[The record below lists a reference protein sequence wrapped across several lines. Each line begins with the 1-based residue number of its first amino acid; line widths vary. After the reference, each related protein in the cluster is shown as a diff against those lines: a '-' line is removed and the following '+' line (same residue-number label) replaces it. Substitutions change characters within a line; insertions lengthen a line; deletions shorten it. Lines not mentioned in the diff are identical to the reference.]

1 MHACMHGIGR
11 KEGCYVCLSL
21 MHGRVGA
28 RAGVFQVHLCG
39 LKACG
44 QSKSPNLKPETQNP
58 KP

>member
-1 MHACMHGIGR
+1 
-11 KEGCYVCLSL
+11 VCLSL